1 MVSNPI
7 PPPSLWSLGGVSTEG
22 GEIGVSNIGWGDGEE
37 EIGVSRINVFTTGVG
52 VGAGAGV
59 EEDCNP
65 ERMLVFLSSDPS
77 AFSLNI
83 LNIFFMEFLGA

>member
-1 MVSNPI
+1 M
-7 PPPSLWSLGGVSTEG
+7 
-22 GEIGVSNIGWGDGEE
+22 GVSNIGWGDGED

-52 VGAGAGV
+52 VGAGV

-65 ERMLVFLSSDPS
+65 ERILVFLSSDPN

-83 LNIFFMEFLGA
+83 LNIFYGVLWSFMGFLRYRN